1 MSDEATNAIES
12 PGSPTTAPA
21 DNRAPL
27 GDKAARRRSRRIRW
41 TVLLGLL
48 AASTILGLLH
58 QNPGWLGFK
67 TPPVDAL
74 CPFGGIESLWRTL
87 AEGGYL
93 KRIAASSFILLGG
106 TLAVAA
112 LFGRAFCGQFCPLGT
127 LQEIF
132 GRLGIR
138 FAGRRLVMPAALDR
152 PARYLKYAVLAFFT
166 VWTWRAAELVMR
178 PYDPWAAYHHLT
190 SPELLTE
197 FGIGAAVLGAAAVG
211 SLGFDRFFCKY
222 ACPMGA
228 FLGLLNKLSLY
239 KVRRTAST
247 CTDCKACDTACPVNI
262 DVSAAGDV
270 TSAEC
275 LACGECVNACPVSST
290 LEFSTR
296 SRASVLSAT
305 GVTLATFGIMAAIV
319 LVTTA
324 SGAFGWTWGGAG
336 QDTGCDDA
344 PASES
349 TTGAAPSTA
358 AGFDTAAI
366 KGSMTLGDVSELTG
380 IPAGTILADL
390 GIEAAALEVPVRDL
404 GQTYEGLTPG
414 VVRDYVSWRLGGDAA
429 ASGDAGSG

>member
-1 MSDEATNAIES
+1 MSEQTPSAIGPSEPTS
-12 PGSPTTAPA
+12 AAPG
-21 DNRAPL
+21 DDRAPL
-27 GDKAARRRSRRIRW
+27 ADKAVRQRSRRIRW
-41 TVLLGLL
+41 AVLLGLL
-48 AASTILGLLH
+48 ATSTVLGLLH
-58 QNPGWLGFK
+58 QNPGWLGFR

-127 LQEIF
+127 LQEVF

-138 FAGRRLVMPAALDR
+138 LAGRRAEVPAVLDR
-152 PARYLKYAVLAFFT
+152 PARYLKYGVLAFFT

-197 FGIGAAVLGAAAVG
+197 FGIGAALLGVAVVG

-222 ACPMGA
+222 ICPMGA
-228 FLGLLNKLSLY
+228 FLALLNKLSFY
-239 KVRRTAST
+239 KVRRNAST
-247 CTDCKACDTACPVNI
+247 CTNCRACDTACPVNI
-262 DVSAAGDV
+262 DVSTAKDV

-275 LACGECVNACPVSST
+275 LACGECVNACPVAGT

-296 SRASVLSAT
+296 SRTSVLSAT
-305 GVTLATFGIMAAIV
+305 GVTLATLGIMAAIV

-324 SGAFGWTWGGAG
+324 SGAFGWTWGGKG
-336 QDTGCDDA
+336 QNTGCEDSRTSGGA
-344 PASES
+344 
-349 TTGAAPSTA
+349 TGAATSPATGS
-358 AGFDTAAI
+358 DTAAI
-366 KGSMTLGDVSELTG
+366 KGSMTLADVSELTG
-380 IPAGTILADL
+380 IPADTILSDL
-390 GIEAAALEVPVRDL
+390 GIEAAALDVPVRDL
-404 GQTYEGLTPG
+404 GRTYEGLTPKA
-414 VVRDYVSWRLGGDAA
+414 VRDYVTWRLGGDATP
-429 ASGDAGSG
+429 GGEEGGG